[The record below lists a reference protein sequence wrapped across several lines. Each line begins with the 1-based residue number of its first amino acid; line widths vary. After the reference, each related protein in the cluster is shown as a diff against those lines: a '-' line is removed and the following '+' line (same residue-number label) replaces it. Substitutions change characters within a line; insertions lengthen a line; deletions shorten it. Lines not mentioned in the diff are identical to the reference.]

1 LRAASPEITSTG
13 GLGDERQAH
22 LYHQGLEM
30 IFDCST
36 KCDLASQIQPVEQM
50 LEVLQKSDRQHGI
63 LTSRLSLGLR
73 RKRVVETKWNGT

>member
-1 LRAASPEITSTG
+1 
-13 GLGDERQAH
+13 
-22 LYHQGLEM
+22 M

-73 RKRVVETKWNGT
+73 RKRVVETKCCGLFQRIYGSPGAYFGM